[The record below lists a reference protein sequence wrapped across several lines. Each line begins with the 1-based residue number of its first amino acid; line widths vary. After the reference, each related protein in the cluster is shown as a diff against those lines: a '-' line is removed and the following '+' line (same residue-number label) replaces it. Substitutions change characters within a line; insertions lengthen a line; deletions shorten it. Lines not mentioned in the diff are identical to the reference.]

1 MGAVGKF
8 IHSAGGAT
16 QGAAMGTSFDADK
29 RVDFALGTGARFA
42 GRLSAIYFDG
52 TIDSSATKLT
62 IKVYNDTAGTGNLI
76 VPETECT
83 LTLDI
88 SGAGGGAVV
97 ELELDLLLTG
107 STTLSMFGKTDTGT
121 FLVTSAQLV
130 WEE

>member
-16 QGAAMGTSFDADK
+16 QGAAMGTSYDAAK

-52 TIDSSATKLT
+52 TISGSTKLT
-62 IKVYNDTAGTGNLI
+62 IKVFNDTAGTGNLI

-83 LTLDI
+83 LTADI
-88 SGAGGGAVV
+88 SGTGGGAVV
-97 ELELDLLLTG
+97 ELEVDLVLTG
-107 STTLSMFGKTDTGT
+107 STTLSMFGKTDAGT
-121 FLVTSAQLV
+121 FLITSAQIV